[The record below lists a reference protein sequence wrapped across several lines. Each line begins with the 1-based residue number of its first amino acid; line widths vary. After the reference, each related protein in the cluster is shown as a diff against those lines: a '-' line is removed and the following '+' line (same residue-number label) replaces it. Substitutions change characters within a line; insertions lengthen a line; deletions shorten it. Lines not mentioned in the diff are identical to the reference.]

1 MVLGFWIYE
10 PFCSETNAFL
20 VIVYFVRYLH
30 RLDES
35 LDEITDIQSGKVHT
49 ATHYRHQYAS
59 REDKIRETIV
69 RERQVF
75 NSSGIGKVCSAVLAY
90 VSLIQ

>member
-1 MVLGFWIYE
+1 MI
-10 PFCSETNAFL
+10 
-20 VIVYFVRYLH
+20 IVYFVRYLH

-59 REDKIRETIV
+59 REDKIRETTV

-75 NSSGIGKVCSAVLAY
+75 NSSGIGKVCSAMLAY
-90 VSLIQ
+90 VSLMQ